1 MCSAYAKVLRG
12 CTGTSPNPS
21 ANMSPL
27 ISFTMR
33 NPQATGNLG
42 AMCAAA
48 LTFGLAAFQVVLL
61 GSGIEAQLCSCF
73 PLLCATVA
81 LACACAGRDEA
92 CRSISATFMYMV
104 KTQAPEHD
112 IAAKRA
118 SASSQTVVW
127 RCLVASCELV
137 ATTELHG
144 LTSCSPG
151 QTSW

>member
-21 ANMSPL
+21 ANMPPL

-48 LTFGLAAFQVVLL
+48 LTFGLTAFQVVCWGQGLKL
-61 GSGIEAQLCSCF
+61 SCVVVS
-73 PLLCATVA
+73 PCCVPPWLWLVHV
-81 LACACAGRDEA
+81 LAETKHAGRYQQHS
-92 CRSISATFMYMV
+92 CITV

-118 SASSQTVVW
+118 SGI
-127 RCLVASCELV
+127 VADRSLALPCGVLR
-137 ATTELHG
+137 T
-144 LTSCSPG
+144 CRYN
-151 QTSW
+151 